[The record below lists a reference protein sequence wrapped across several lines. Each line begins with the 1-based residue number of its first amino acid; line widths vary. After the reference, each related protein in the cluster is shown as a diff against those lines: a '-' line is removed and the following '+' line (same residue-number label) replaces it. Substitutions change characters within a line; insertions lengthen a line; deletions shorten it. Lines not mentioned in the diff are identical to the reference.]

1 MKKCMY
7 IILYYTLIIGCS
19 STMPCRQYFSK
30 LSTEEIEDVDEKTL
44 TFRTSYMDFMFKSL
58 GTILEPNIPFE
69 IKYDTLSHYTIIA
82 GGNIIFS
89 KEQKE
94 NVISIK
100 NDTIELS
107 YIIVKK
113 EGVPA
118 KRYSCKGY
126 SKSVF
131 NNTWKDCPIPLYIM
145 KEIRKDFFIRMKYQK
160 YKLICNDSLKGINI
174 MHQYQLF

>member
-1 MKKCMY
+1 MY
-7 IILYYTLIIGCS
+7 IILCCTLILGCS

-30 LSTEEIEDVDEKTL
+30 LSAGEIEDVDEKSL

-58 GTILEPNIPFE
+58 GTILEPNIPFD

-82 GGNIIFS
+82 GGNVFFS
-89 KEQKE
+89 REQKE
-94 NVISIK
+94 NVVNIK

-118 KRYSCKGY
+118 KRYSCKSY

-131 NNTWKDCPIPLYIM
+131 NDSWKDCPIPLFIM

-160 YKLICNDSLKGINI
+160 YKSISNDSLKGITV